1 MPVSAYK
8 KPDLINLAKSLCEM
22 NADIDPD
29 FRDEPT
35 DNILKDRLTLPSGTV
50 IADPF
55 KMEHLSNGFS
65 NLPNF
70 GLMDVFNHLIMSET
84 EYDKMLASWRSFDE
98 YTMCQ
103 NVHVRSIKTALYLT
117 KMIVNTT

>member
-1 MPVSAYK
+1 MSGENKAPDFERMKVKELKEYIQIRGVPVSAYK

-22 NADIDPD
+22 NTDIDPD
-29 FRDEPT
+29 FRDGPT

-55 KMEHLSNGFS
+55 KMEHLSNDFS

-84 EYDKMLASWRSFDE
+84 EYDKEMPSFME
-98 YTMCQ
+98 
-103 NVHVRSIKTALYLT
+103 KF
-117 KMIVNTT
+117 